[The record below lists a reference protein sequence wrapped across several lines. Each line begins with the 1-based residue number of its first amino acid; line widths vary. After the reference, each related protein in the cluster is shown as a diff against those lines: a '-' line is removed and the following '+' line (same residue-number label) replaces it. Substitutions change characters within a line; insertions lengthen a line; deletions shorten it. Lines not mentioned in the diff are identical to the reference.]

1 MAMSKTAVIRV
12 LIAALASTALACAQ
26 TSYPHAFP
34 RKGAVKLFENDRVM
48 VWDATWPIGVD
59 QPIHQHKY
67 DMAGLYLRYGQI
79 KVTSLEG
86 KVTIAPSFETPRP
99 LYQGKGVT
107 HKEEAVGGP
116 GDPERHAIMVDIKE
130 YAPPPFTLK
139 PGIEPAFP
147 REGAKDAI
155 DNPRVRIWD
164 YTWLPKK
171 PVAQHV
177 HDKDSVEVF
186 VDAGTLLTKTI
197 DGHEQSKTVAY
208 GDARFVPRGQVDTEE
223 AVGGSPRAFI
233 IELK

>member
-1 MAMSKTAVIRV
+1 MSKSAATKLLLAVLV
-12 LIAALASTALACAQ
+12 SAGLALAQ
-26 TSYPHAFP
+26 SYSHAFP
-34 RKGAVKLFENDRVM
+34 RKGATKLFENDRVM

-67 DMAGLYLRYGQI
+67 DMAGVYLRYGKI
-79 KVTSLEG
+79 KVTALDG
-86 KVTIAPSFETPRP
+86 KVTVAQPFEAPRP

-107 HKEEAVGGP
+107 HKEEAVGEP

-130 YAPPPFTLK
+130 YTPPPFTLK
-139 PGIEPAFP
+139 PGLEPSFH

-155 DNPRVRIWD
+155 DNARVRIWD

-171 PVAQHV
+171 PVAMHG
-177 HDKDSVEVF
+177 HDKDSVELF
-186 VDAGTLLTKTI
+186 VDAGTLLTKLA
-197 DGHEQSKTVAY
+197 DGREDSKTVAY

-223 AVGGSPRAFI
+223 AVAGSPRAFI

>member
-1 MAMSKTAVIRV
+1 MSNQV
-12 LIAALASTALACAQ
+12 LIHALAASVLSISIASAQ

-34 RKGAVKLFENDRVM
+34 RKGAVKLFENERVI

-67 DMAGLYLRYGQI
+67 DMAGVYLRYGQI
-79 KVTSLEG
+79 KVTSLQG
-86 KVTIAPSFETPRP
+86 KATIAQPFETPRP
-99 LYQGKGVT
+99 LYQAKGVT
-107 HKEEAVGGP
+107 HKEEAVGAP

-130 YAPPPFTLK
+130 YTPPPFTPQ
-139 PGIEPAFP
+139 PGLEPAFP

-155 DNPRVRIWD
+155 DNARVRIWD

-186 VDAGTLLTKTI
+186 VDAGTLVTKTA
-197 DGHEQSKTVAY
+197 DGHEESKPVAY
-208 GDARFVPRGQVDTEE
+208 GDARFLPRGQVDTEE
-223 AVGGSPRAFI
+223 AVSGSPRAFI